1 MSDPIEDALSRMKP
15 AELSPEQMA
24 RLTAARA
31 EVAPKEPEK
40 SRGRPAGSAWLTRWL
55 LPVMGCAAV
64 ALATVM
70 VLESDKRGEPQ
81 RVLADN
87 HVRPFMTNPARQ
99 EGLVPFD
106 MEDRLVGAR
115 EVGLVVAPNQR
126 PIRIMEFDWLQS
138 DTLKPGDGGSAVRV
152 ETTRRQVVPVALE
165 VY

>member
-15 AELSPEQMA
+15 AELSPELMA

-31 EVAPKEPEK
+31 RVAPQEEK
-40 SRGRPAGSAWLTRWL
+40 SRGRSAWSIFVTRWL
-55 LPVMGCAAV
+55 LPAVGCAAV
-64 ALATVM
+64 AVATVA
-70 VLESDKRGEPQ
+70 VLNSDHPGQQPQ
-81 RVLADN
+81 ILADN
-87 HVRPFMTNPARQ
+87 PVPPSMTLPPGQ
-99 EGLVPFD
+99 DGPLPFD
-106 MEDRLVGAR
+106 IEDRLVGAR

-152 ETTRRQVVPVALE
+152 ETTRRQVVPVSLE